1 MGAGS
6 RRRIRAVRLRP
17 NIVVPQLAV
26 GDDGTI
32 AVVPGAGTA
41 SPGRWADS
49 LKAKLVAVQR
59 AVGLDERQ
67 FRERLRGDEQLSPL
81 ADAEF
86 PEPRRSVTPSEAEL
100 LIERGL
106 ADPVFDAGEG
116 R

>member
-1 MGAGS
+1 MSAGS
-6 RRRIRAVRLRP
+6 RRRVRAVRLRP

-26 GDDGTI
+26 GEDGTI
-32 AVVPGAGTA
+32 AVVPGVAT
-41 SPGRWADS
+41 SGRWADS
-49 LKAKLVAVQR
+49 LRAKLVAVQR

-67 FRERLRGDEQLSPL
+67 FRERLRGDEQLARL

-106 ADPVFDAGEG
+106 ADPVFDT
-116 R
+116 